1 MKIKF
6 SLFAFVLTAGI
17 LFLASLSFP
26 ATAAPAPQYTFFPTP
41 TPGPDGRIVY
51 IVQENDSIWRIA
63 AIFNISLERL
73 YDINNWSEAHTIKPG
88 DEVYLGIGG
97 PSAVTPT
104 AGPSP
109 TPRPVTP
116 TVTPEPGWGVL
127 CVVLY
132 DDQNGNS
139 TREEEEPALG
149 DGAISVVERNGRES
163 HTSKTEDY
171 DDASICNWDED
182 YGWAIS
188 TGYVIFS
195 DTIEGE
201 YNVSVALPDG
211 YNATTVTDRSVL
223 LKAGDKTYV
232 AFGAQA
238 NAETAVEVQ
247 QVLPD
252 PERRKPSPLVVVAGV
267 LFLLGGLG
275 LGVYAFLLRKPG

>member
-1 MKIKF
+1 MKIKL
-6 SLFAFVLTAGI
+6 SLFAFILATGALSLAG
-17 LFLASLSFP
+17 LCFP
-26 ATAAPAPQYTFFPTP
+26 ALAAPPAQYTFFPTP
-41 TPGPDGRIVY
+41 TPGADGRILY

-63 AIFNISLERL
+63 AIFNISLDRL
-73 YDINNWSEAHTIKPG
+73 YDINNWTETHTIKPG
-88 DEVYLGIGG
+88 DEVFLGIGG

-139 TREEEEPALG
+139 TREEEEPALE

-163 HTSKTEDY
+163 RTAKTEAY
-171 DDASICNWDED
+171 DDTSICNFDED
-182 YGWAIS
+182 YGWPIS

-201 YNVSVALPDG
+201 YNISVALPDG

-238 NAETAVEVQ
+238 NAETAVEVI

-252 PERRKPSPLVVVAGV
+252 PERRKPSPLIVVAGV